1 MNHTERDKLK
11 KRLLQYPDSTEESV
25 NIEIATYEQR
35 QIDKEALINERGL
48 SNAQAEVYLEKTGYP
63 RPPGWHSVFF
73 YPGSYRPRNI
83 IIIWVVIVVSILSF
97 ITS

>member
-1 MNHTERDKLK
+1 M
-11 KRLLQYPDSTEESV
+11 
-25 NIEIATYEQR
+25 NIEIATYKQR
-35 QIDKEALINERGL
+35 QIDKEASINGRGL

-73 YPGSYRPRNI
+73 YPASYRPRNI
-83 IIIWVVIVVSILSF
+83 IIWAVIVVSILIF